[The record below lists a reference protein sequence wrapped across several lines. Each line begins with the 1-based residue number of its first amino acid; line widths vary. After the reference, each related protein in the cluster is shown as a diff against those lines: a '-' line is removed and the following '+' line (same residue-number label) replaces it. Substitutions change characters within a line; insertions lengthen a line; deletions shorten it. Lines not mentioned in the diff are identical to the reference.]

1 MFKHYYEQIHKHYSF
16 IGKIASIQNPIE
28 RNAMWTYQIKMIIS
42 VVLQA
47 DNSEQM
53 HRKFT
58 RFFISVEAENANET
72 ADVGVFDL
80 QDDAM
85 TKFADNCANAV
96 VETSKVQKEEISVA
110 WTSPIEG
117 SGCII
122 LR

>member
-1 MFKHYYEQIHKHYSF
+1 
-16 IGKIASIQNPIE
+16 
-28 RNAMWTYQIKMIIS
+28 

-58 RFFISVEAENANET
+58 RFFISIEAENANET

-122 LR
+122 LRWRDILIIIKNNIYFATFARRQFKDNLNK

>member
-1 MFKHYYEQIHKHYSF
+1 MCHDHLIKWITMRS
-16 IGKIASIQNPIE
+16 
-28 RNAMWTYQIKMIIS
+28 YQIEFAAIIS
-42 VVLQA
+42 VVLRT
-47 DNSEQM
+47 DNSDEL

-58 RFFISVEAENANET
+58 RFLISADAESANET

-96 VETSKVQKEEISVA
+96 MEMSKVHKEEISVP
-110 WTSPIEG
+110 WTSPTEG
-117 SGCII
+117 SGCIL